1 MGKRSKKSL
10 KIMIVEDD
18 EDILTL
24 YSDYL
29 SRKGYQVI
37 ARYTKGNNI
46 KSDLERYLPDLYLI
60 NSKLP
65 GNKTGTEVA
74 TEILD
79 VYPSAPILFI
89 TADYRQPEE
98 IEKNPIFRDKKV
110 DVLIKP
116 VKLDEIEHSIIN
128 LVNK

>member
-1 MGKRSKKSL
+1 
-10 KIMIVEDD
+10 MIVEDE

-29 SRKGYQVI
+29 SNRGYHVI
-37 ARYTKGNNI
+37 ARYTRGNNI
-46 KSDLERYLPDLYLI
+46 KTDLERHSPDVYLI
-60 NSKLP
+60 DLRLP
-65 GNKTGTEVA
+65 GGKSGTEVA

-89 TADYRQPEE
+89 TADYRQPEV
-98 IEKNPIFRDKKV
+98 IEKNPKFRDKKV
-110 DVLIKP
+110 DVLLKP
-116 VKLDEIEHSIIN
+116 VKLDLIEHRIIN

>member
-1 MGKRSKKSL
+1 MGERSKKPL

-29 SRKGYQVI
+29 SKKGYHVI
-37 ARYTKGNNI
+37 GRYTRGNNI
-46 KSDLERYLPDLYLI
+46 KTNLERHSPDVFLI
-60 NSKLP
+60 NSILP
-65 GNKTGTEVA
+65 GKKTGTEVA
-74 TEILD
+74 TEILNI
-79 VYPSAPILFI
+79 YPSAPILFI

-98 IEKNPIFRDKKV
+98 IEKRPEFRNKKV

-116 VKLDEIEHSIIN
+116 VKLEQIEHRIIN